1 VNEDLKIAFFTTEI
15 DIDKTLYYK
24 IATMTI
30 QWALHHHYKLIISS
44 AGAPTYKEREWTPG
58 GDEIGLYA
66 VSSTESGLS
75 IIRKHEFSLLK
86 SGTISWIP
94 AILLKETRLLN
105 FEVIVFIVKIIEE
118 IPDFRAAAILSNA
131 NTKVGP

>member
-30 QWALHHHYKLIISS
+30 QWALHHHCKLIISS
-44 AGAPTYKEREWTPG
+44 AGAPTYKEREWTPEG
-58 GDEIGLYA
+58 YEIGLYA

-75 IIRKHEFSLLK
+75 IMRKHEFSLLK

-94 AILLKETRLLN
+94 
-105 FEVIVFIVKIIEE
+105 
-118 IPDFRAAAILSNA
+118 SNPIKR
-131 NTKVGP
+131 NTFAQF